1 MQQEGSERPVLG
13 PLNEETSK
21 PLNTKQVFYF
31 FYSKT
36 LIKFLEQNGSQMIIV
51 WPCYLLIHARFFG
64 PSLKCEMSQAT
75 LCLLCVC
82 VCLHTLRKL
91 DKKLA

>member
-21 PLNTKQVFYF
+21 PLNTSFLFLLLENIDKVFRTKRLADANRMAVLSVNSHAF
-31 FYSKT
+31 LRP
-36 LIKFLEQNGSQMIIV
+36 LI
-51 WPCYLLIHARFFG
+51 
-64 PSLKCEMSQAT
+64 EMRDESANVVFAV
-75 LCLLCVC
+75 CVC
-82 VCLHTLRKL
+82 VCLHRLRKL